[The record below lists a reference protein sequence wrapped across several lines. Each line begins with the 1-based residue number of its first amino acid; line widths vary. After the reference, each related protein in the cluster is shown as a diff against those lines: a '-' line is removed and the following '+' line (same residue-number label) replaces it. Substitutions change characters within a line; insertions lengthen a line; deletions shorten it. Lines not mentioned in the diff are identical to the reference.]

1 MPSLILG
8 SPLRTR
14 ASVVRHRRYHRFRTH
29 VCPAAPP
36 YRRFPAASAGEPRPQ
51 TQVPKTLRLS
61 APLPQS
67 RLVVLTF
74 VDYYL
79 PGNKAGG
86 PIRAL
91 ANLVTALRNE
101 VFFRIVTRDRDLG
114 DTIPYGKTP
123 IGRWHAEGLAEVY
136 YVPPAKLGI
145 RTFYRLLKN
154 ERYDAI
160 YLNSFF
166 SRISMRVLVLR
177 RLGLVP
183 PKPVVLAPRGEL
195 SPGAMGIRRRSK
207 RFYIAFASR
216 FGLADGVTWQAST
229 NLERDHIV
237 AMWNSRKT
245 AAPLPV
251 VVARELHS
259 GSQCVRGFSRNRKVA
274 GAINIVYVSR
284 ISPMKNLLGALR
296 ILSSVTAPVTFSI
309 YGPAED
315 SQYWRAC
322 QSAAAA
328 LPPNVRVRYCGAL
341 AHADVRS
348 VLRDADLFF
357 LPTLGENYGHVIVE
371 ALAAGCPVLIST
383 ATPWRHLA
391 EAGVGWDIALED
403 NDGFRHAIEAVAAM
417 DKEEHSAF
425 RARAEEYAAA
435 IADDRVAGEENRAL
449 FRGLVGSS

>member
-1 MPSLILG
+1 MS
-8 SPLRTR
+8 
-14 ASVVRHRRYHRFRTH
+14 
-29 VCPAAPP
+29 
-36 YRRFPAASAGEPRPQ
+36 
-51 TQVPKTLRLS
+51 
-61 APLPQS
+61 QS

-101 VFFRIVTRDRDLG
+101 VSFRIVTRDRDLG
-114 DTIPYGKTP
+114 DTAPYGKTP
-123 IGRWHAEGLAEVY
+123 ICRWHPEGLAEVY
-136 YVPPAKLGI
+136 YVPPARLGM
-145 RTFYRLLKN
+145 RTLYRLLRN
-154 ERYDAI
+154 ERYDVI

-166 SRISMRVLVLR
+166 SRISMRVLMLR

-195 SPGAMGIRRRSK
+195 SPGAMGIRGLSK
-207 RFYIAFASR
+207 RFYIAFAR
-216 FGLADGVTWQAST
+216 AFGLADGVTWQAST

-237 AMWNSRKT
+237 AMWSSRKT
-245 AAPLPV
+245 TAPPPV
-251 VVARELHS
+251 VVARELLSGGECAS
-259 GSQCVRGFSRNRKVA
+259 GSSRDRKVA

-296 ILSSVTAPVTFSI
+296 ILSSVTAPVTFAI

-328 LPPNVRVRYCGAL
+328 LPSNVRVQYGGPL
-341 AHADVRS
+341 EHSDVRS
-348 VLRDADLFF
+348 VLRAADLFF
-357 LPTLGENYGHVIVE
+357 LPTFGENYGHVIVE

-403 NDGFRHAIEAVAAM
+403 DHGFRRAIEAVARM
-417 DKEEHSAF
+417 NEEEHSAF
-425 RARAEEYAAA
+425 RARAEEYARA
-435 IADDRVAGEENRAL
+435 IADNRIAGEENWAL
-449 FRGLVGSS
+449 FRDLIGAG